1 MSTVTTEKEMFLH
14 VKADGSRHLHDG
26 DMSKY
31 SEYWGVAIGKVVCSI
46 TYEDIPDVDPRAVL
60 INKLEEQIAKERA
73 DSQRKVNHL
82 LDQISKLQ
90 CLEYQHEPSHA
101 G

>member
-1 MSTVTTEKEMFLH
+1 MSTVNTEKEMFLH
-14 VKADGSRHLHDG
+14 VKADGSRHLNDS

-60 INKLEEQIAKERA
+60 IGKLEEQITEKRA
-73 DSQRKVNHL
+73 ACEHEVNRL

-90 CLEYQHEPSHA
+90 CLEYQPSGEA
-101 G
+101 